1 MDTCHAPRSGI
12 VPAVRVE
19 HLPSLQRPV
28 LIAAFHGWNDGGS
41 AATLAAQ
48 FLASSFRATPFAT
61 IDPDDYVDFQQSRPT
76 VALGDDGR
84 RTISWP
90 ETGLSWATVPG
101 LDRDLLLC
109 VGVEPNMRWKAFAAE
124 ITDLALKLDV
134 DLALTLGGLLADT
147 PHTQP
152 VPVSGSA
159 AEPALARELGLQL
172 SRYEG
177 PTGIVGVLH
186 DALATAGIPSASLW
200 AAVPHYISAAA
211 NPAGALAL
219 VRKLDDILGLAVTT
233 TELEAGAERFLAE
246 VADAIEGDDET
257 SAYVRELEQR
267 EGEDDT
273 EIPSGDDIA
282 EQLQRFLRE
291 QGDARE
297 G

>member
-1 MDTCHAPRSGI
+1 MRVDTL
-12 VPAVRVE
+12 PALR
-19 HLPSLQRPV
+19 RPV

-48 FLASSFRATPFAT
+48 FLASSFDATPFAT
-61 IDPDDYVDFQQSRPT
+61 IDPDEYVDFQQSRPT
-76 VALGDDGR
+76 VALTEDGH

-90 ETGLSWATVPG
+90 ETGLSYAHVPG
-101 LDRDLLLC
+101 IERDLVLC
-109 VGVEPNMRWKAFAAE
+109 VGVEPNLRWRAFAGE
-124 ITDLALKLDV
+124 ISDLALKLGI

-147 PHTQP
+147 PHTHP
-152 VPVSGSA
+152 VPVNGSTA
-159 AEPALARELGLQL
+159 DAALADELGLQR

-219 VRKLDDILGLAVTT
+219 VRKLDAILGLNVATA
-233 TELEAGAERFLAE
+233 ELETGAERFLAE
-246 VADAIEGDDET
+246 VAEAIDDDDET

-267 EGEDDT
+267 DGDD
-273 EIPSGDDIA
+273 EPDIPSGDDIA

-291 QGDARE
+291 QGDS
-297 G
+297 GQQQ